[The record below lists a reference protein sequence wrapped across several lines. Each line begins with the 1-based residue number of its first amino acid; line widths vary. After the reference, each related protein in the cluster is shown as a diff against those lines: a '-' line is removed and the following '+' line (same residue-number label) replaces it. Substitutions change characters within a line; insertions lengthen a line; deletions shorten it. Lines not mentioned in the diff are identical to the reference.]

1 MIASSGY
8 PYTPVLGFFEGP
20 GGDTFLVYGDD
31 LSARL
36 PSLFRLDV
44 SLNRSF
50 SYRQFDLHLG
60 VGVYNLTDHM
70 NIRSRN
76 YGIAEFRNE
85 LSDDLRINTIDL
97 EMIGIS
103 PTFSVILDLR

>member
-1 MIASSGY
+1 
-8 PYTPVLGFFEGP
+8 VLGFFEGP

-50 SYRQFDLHLG
+50 SYKQFDLHLSL
-60 VGVYNLTDHM
+60 GVYNLSDHD
-70 NIRSRN
+70 NFRSRT
-76 YGIAEFRNE
+76 YSIAELRDD
-85 LSDDLRINTIDL
+85 LPDDLRINTIDL
-97 EMIGIS
+97 ELIGIS
-103 PTFSVILDLR
+103 PTFSITLDLR